1 MIAQLSN
8 YWTTLSGS
16 GGGQDDAFVS
26 GAQTHQISI
35 PTAACLTKSLILNE
49 EHRMNLI
56 ICISIVFDEKNMS
69 QKPSKRLGV
78 FHSKSMLPDGQSA
91 SRMIARRAD
100 RPFVTSSLPEH
111 FHSTG
116 CPTGNQS
123 FEIVFP
129 KILAA
134 NYFKLILFTF
144 KIFAEAIFSFGIFR
158 PKAATELTKQ
168 SFLLFFS

>member
-1 MIAQLSN
+1 
-8 YWTTLSGS
+8 
-16 GGGQDDAFVS
+16 
-26 GAQTHQISI
+26 
-35 PTAACLTKSLILNE
+35 
-49 EHRMNLI
+49 MNLI

-134 NYFKLILFTF
+134 NYFKLIWFTF
-144 KIFAEAIFSFGIFR
+144 KIFAEAIFSFGILPDGQSAIRMVASFEFCIWIRNSKFILHMNSFR
-158 PKAATELTKQ
+158 ARHPLRGTLWFQNRHAFKY
-168 SFLLFFS
+168 